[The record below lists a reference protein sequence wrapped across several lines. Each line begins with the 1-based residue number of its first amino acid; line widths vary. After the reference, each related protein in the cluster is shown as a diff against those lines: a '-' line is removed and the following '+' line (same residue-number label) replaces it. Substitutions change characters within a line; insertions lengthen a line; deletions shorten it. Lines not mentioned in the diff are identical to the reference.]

1 MKSNRTPVFYA
12 AIVKNLI
19 KKIHLLSHCVKYR
32 NFTSNLGADILWKC
46 TVYAEFCAIRPRS
59 FSISCNVCII
69 ILNVC
74 YNYSQL

>member
-19 KKIHLLSHCVKYR
+19 KKNHLLSPCAKYR

-46 TVYAEFCAIRPRS
+46 TVYAEF
-59 FSISCNVCII
+59 
-69 ILNVC
+69 
-74 YNYSQL
+74 SQFARESVETVLLYKMSTAET